1 MDNLYTLLRS
11 ADNSRTPPLT
21 LNEATDLLN
30 RKKAYFLEEA
40 KTNPLARE
48 ILRGGRIA
56 CDGLANP
63 GNDNFL
69 AGPATFFRVHE
80 LLRKTRSKNLPLQ
93 IGNAEFCH
101 NDVVDLFERCVPN
114 VHLHYAPWCSPARY
128 TASLGLAWG
137 STLLVAHLVARSSD
151 SQTYLDA
158 GVLYHMGLYT
168 TLAALLY
175 TALKK
180 NRDVRHAAPWNTA
193 IYLDLNTDLIRRDLP
208 AAALARKEFIPRQ
221 RGLFKTPDF
230 YYPLA
235 RKIEQHG
242 FDAELSALLA
252 GQKTAASAA
261 SAPENQTRPHP

>member
-1 MDNLYTLLRS
+1 MDNLYTLLRC

-21 LNEATDLLN
+21 SRDAAELLA

-56 CDGLANP
+56 CDGLMKS
-63 GNDNFL
+63 GDNFL
-69 AGPATFFRVHE
+69 SGPATFFRVHE
-80 LLRKTRSKNLPLQ
+80 LLRKTRSQNLPLQ

-101 NDVVDLFERCVPN
+101 NEVVDLFERCVPN

-137 STLLVAHLVARSSD
+137 STLLVSHLMARSSD
-151 SQTYLDA
+151 SQTFLDPD
-158 GVLYHMGLYT
+158 VLYHMGLYT

-193 IYLDLNTDLIRRDLP
+193 IYLDLNTDLIRREQP
-208 AAALARKEFIPRQ
+208 TAALARKEFIPRQ
-221 RGLFKTPDF
+221 HGLFKTPDF

-242 FDAELSALLA
+242 FDTELSAQLA
-252 GQKTAASAA
+252 GQKTAAPAVQASGSRAA
-261 SAPENQTRPHP
+261 TPS

>member
-11 ADNSRTPPLT
+11 ADNSRPPPLT
-21 LNEATDLLN
+21 LKEATDLLF

-48 ILRGGRIA
+48 ILRGSRIG
-56 CDGLANP
+56 CDGLTKP
-63 GNDNFL
+63 GDNSFFD
-69 AGPATFFRVHE
+69 GPATFFRVHE
-80 LLRKTRSKNLPLQ
+80 LLRKARSQNLPIQ
-93 IGNAEFCH
+93 IGNTEFSH
-101 NDVVDLFERCVPN
+101 NEVVDLFERCVPN

-128 TASLGLAWG
+128 TVSLGLAWG
-137 STLLVAHLVARSSD
+137 STLLVALLVARTAD
-151 SQTYLDA
+151 SQTLLDP

-168 TLAALLY
+168 TLVALLY

-208 AAALARKEFIPRQ
+208 TAALARKEFLPRQ
-221 RGLFKTPDF
+221 HGFFKTPDF

-235 RKIEQHG
+235 RKIEDHG
-242 FDAELSALLA
+242 FDQELEALLA
-252 GQKTAASAA
+252 GQKTSKPAAQ
-261 SAPENQTRPHP
+261 APKT

>member
-21 LNEATDLLN
+21 LQEATDLLN
-30 RKKAYFLEEA
+30 RKKAYVLEEV

-48 ILRGGRIA
+48 ILRGSPIG
-56 CDGLANP
+56 CDGLAKSGDN
-63 GNDNFL
+63 NFL
-69 AGPATFFRVHE
+69 VGPATFFRVHE

-93 IGNAEFCH
+93 IGTAELAH
-101 NDVVDLFERCVPN
+101 NEAVDLFERCVPN

-128 TASLGLAWG
+128 SASLGLAWG
-137 STLLVAHLVARSSD
+137 STLLVAHLVARNSD
-151 SQTYLDA
+151 RRTYLDP
-158 GVLYHMGLYT
+158 GVLYHMGVYT
-168 TLAALLY
+168 TLVALLY

-180 NRDVRHAAPWNTA
+180 NRDVRHSAPWNTA
-193 IYLDLNTDLIRRDLP
+193 MYLDLNTDLIRRDLP
-208 AAALARKEFIPRQ
+208 TAALARKEFLPRQ

-242 FDAELSALLA
+242 FDKELASLLA
-252 GQKTAASAA
+252 GQKTATPAA
-261 SAPENQTRPHP
+261 QVPKT